1 MFSFFPFNLPNGG
14 GYWDSD
20 HSVSKETY
28 EDFPNKEHNANEHMR
43 CLEHEMEVKVNILLS
58 AFAHVV
64 GWGGVGDSII
74 FMCKG
79 MVHVTKKQY

>member
-1 MFSFFPFNLPNGG
+1 
-14 GYWDSD
+14 
-20 HSVSKETY
+20 
-28 EDFPNKEHNANEHMR
+28 MR